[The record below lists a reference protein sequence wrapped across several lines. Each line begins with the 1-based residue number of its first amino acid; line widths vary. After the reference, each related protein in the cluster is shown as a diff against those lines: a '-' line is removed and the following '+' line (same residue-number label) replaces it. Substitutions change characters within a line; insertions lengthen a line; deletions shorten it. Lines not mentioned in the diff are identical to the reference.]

1 MNRDLSDNILRVMRE
16 SVKATSVKDLKKRG
30 LTNVTLLDLRNLD
43 TLIREAVSRTLRQQ
57 GVKLSSSEMK
67 TQSDRVKKEF
77 FKVVSEKN
85 SMEAEIAS
93 IKNHLEKP
101 LDELRRNF
109 QRLAVK
115 VEADRTLLA
124 QEESRI
130 AEDGVSIP
138 DSRLATFESKL
149 RLRLKELFHEP
160 PVDKKLANSVVAA
173 ALDLFERERQ
183 AAFQEASTEQEQRVL
198 LLKRRLAKLS
208 AKLEETEKVLLQVEE
223 ARESGEPLPAHFQDV
238 QELLKTDEKYVEER
252 REALQKMFELNMELK
267 KLFDET

>member
-85 SMEAEIAS
+85 SMEAE
-93 IKNHLEKP
+93 KKGLEGE